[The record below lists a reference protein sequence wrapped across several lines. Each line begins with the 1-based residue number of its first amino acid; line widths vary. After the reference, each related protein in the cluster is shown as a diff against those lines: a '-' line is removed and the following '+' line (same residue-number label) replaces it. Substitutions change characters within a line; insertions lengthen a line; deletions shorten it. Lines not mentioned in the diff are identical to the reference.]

1 MCKILDHPAMGVTRA
16 GCFIRRM
23 KPENMR
29 MYLAAEALNVE
40 IERLLPRAYVQ
51 KPKAAAHLENS
62 GNSVQFNMGEGI
74 GSFMPNVK
82 INAYEIARKEAN
94 EVRAVLRRLVIG
106 KVFTEEEIAKAYNI
120 AGSIVGMLTAA
131 IKSVECRR
139 DRLSTR
145 PPPA

>member
-1 MCKILDHPAMGVTRA
+1 
-16 GCFIRRM
+16 M
-23 KPENMR
+23 KLESMR
-29 MYLAAEALNVE
+29 MYQAAEALNVE
-40 IERLLPRAYVQ
+40 IERLLPRAYAQ

-106 KVFTEEEIAKAYNI
+106 RVFSQEEIQKAYDL
-120 AGSIVGMLTAA
+120 AGSVIGMLTSA
-131 IKSVECRR
+131 IKSVESRR
-139 DRLSTR
+139 DGLVKVTTNGAPTD
-145 PPPA
+145 PPPT